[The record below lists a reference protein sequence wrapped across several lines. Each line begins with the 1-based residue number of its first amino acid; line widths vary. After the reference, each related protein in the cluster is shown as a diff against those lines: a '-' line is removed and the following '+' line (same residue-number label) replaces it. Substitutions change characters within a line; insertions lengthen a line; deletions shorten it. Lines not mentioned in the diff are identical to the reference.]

1 MSYSITVIG
10 RDKAKLKSAIRAQQV
25 KDPVNSPHSGVPAW
39 VADHLCNEIDRSRIA
54 DFGGRTFGLRVQANG
69 SFHEQGSNDHF
80 EVGNIEIV
88 E

>member
-10 RDKAKLKSAIRAQQV
+10 KDKERLKAAIRKQQV
-25 KDPVNSPHSGVPAW
+25 QDPEKNPHSGVPLW
-39 VADHLCNEIDRSRIA
+39 VADHLCREVDRTRLYQYE
-54 DFGGRTFGLRVQANG
+54 GRSFGLRVSASG

-80 EVGNIEIV
+80 EVGSIELV